1 VGAFLRR
8 EFYAPGKRFDWREL
22 TRRAT
27 GRTLESRPFVDELAG
42 RSPA

>member
-1 VGAFLRR
+1 VAGFLAR
-8 EFYAPGKRFDWREL
+8 EFYVHGKRWDWREL

-42 RSPA
+42 RSIA